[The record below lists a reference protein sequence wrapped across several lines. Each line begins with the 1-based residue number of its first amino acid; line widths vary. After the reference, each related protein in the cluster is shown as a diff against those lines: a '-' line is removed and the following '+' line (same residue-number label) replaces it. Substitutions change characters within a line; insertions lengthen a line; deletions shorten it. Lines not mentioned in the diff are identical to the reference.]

1 MAIYHLTTRL
11 GKTGNAFKHF
21 KKNYDSEEA
30 LYKKNFFFENVPYLL
45 FWKLA
50 DENEPVNGRVYREI
64 ELSLPYEFSLEDNIK
79 LVNEYI
85 DSIFMGQY
93 YYSIV
98 IKKSLSEPKNIY
110 ALIMF
115 SQRKIDG
122 IEREPENFFKKFCH
136 TNPVKGGAKKEIIW
150 NKIETLY
157 KIRKNWENTLNKY
170 LKIKN
175 MELVKSKE

>member
-1 MAIYHLTTRL
+1 MAIYHLNTRV

-85 DSIFMGQY
+85 DSILMGKH
-93 YYSIV
+93 YYSVV
-98 IKKSLSEPKNIY
+98 IKKNKPESKNIY

-115 SQRKIDG
+115 SEKLINKD
-122 IEREPENFFKKFCH
+122 ILPEKFFKRYCYR
-136 TNPVKGGAKKEIIW
+136 NPSNGGAKKETLW
-150 NKIETLY
+150 NKKEILF
-157 KIRKNWENTLNKY
+157 KIRKIWEDTLNKY
-170 LKIKN
+170 LKNKN
-175 MELVKSKE
+175 IELVKRKE